1 VPAQPNV
8 TFLYDVIIVVIW
20 SDFMSLVYVLMNTE
34 PSLMENVLKEIK
46 EIKGVAEAYM
56 VYGTY
61 DICAKV
67 SAEKPQELK
76 AIVQKIRSKDN
87 VLNTLTLMVVQ

>member
-1 VPAQPNV
+1 
-8 TFLYDVIIVVIW
+8 
-20 SDFMSLVYVLMNTE
+20 MSLVYVLMNTE
-34 PSLMENVLKEIK
+34 PSQMENVLEEIK
-46 EIKGVAEAYM
+46 EIKGVKEAYM

-67 SAEKPQELK
+67 GAEKPQELK
-76 AIVQKIRSKDN
+76 KIVQKIRSKDN

>member
-1 VPAQPNV
+1 MA
-8 TFLYDVIIVVIW
+8 
-20 SDFMSLVYVLMNTE
+20 LVYVLMNTE
-34 PSLMENVLKEIK
+34 PSQMESVLKEIK
-46 EIKGVAEAYM
+46 EIKGVLEAYM

-67 SAEKPQELK
+67 GAELPQDLK
-76 AIVQKIRSKDN
+76 KIVQKIRSKDN

>member
-1 VPAQPNV
+1 
-8 TFLYDVIIVVIW
+8 
-20 SDFMSLVYVLMNTE
+20 MSLVYVLMNTE
-34 PSLMENVLKEIK
+34 PSLMESVLKEIK
-46 EIKGVAEAYM
+46 AIKGVVEAYM

-67 SAEKPQELK
+67 KAEDPLELK